1 MFELGS
7 GKWSKFEQMT
17 MADTEAG
24 VEKEFLA
31 KSTSEPR
38 QSIKDA
44 PAVCWIRRNPGSEDW
59 SCSSERPE
67 WQVKKVNKS

>member
-44 PAVCWIRRNPGSEDW
+44 PAVCWIRRNPGSEE
-59 SCSSERPE
+59 ERERYP
-67 WQVKKVNKS
+67 QGGYTPRSKTKR

>member
-7 GKWSKFEQMT
+7 RKWSEFEQMT

-24 VEKEFLA
+24 VEKEFPG

-38 QSIKDA
+38 QSIKDT
-44 PAVCWIRRNPGSEDW
+44 PGVSWIRSSPENEDW
-59 SCSSERPE
+59 SCSRERNE